1 MSPKILSHIG
11 RITAFLMV
19 MTLGVYPHSSAMA
32 QSDAGAF
39 DYQNYTGNQLLRD
52 CTNDDPRRQV
62 FCLVLV
68 GDVIFAQR
76 GLDFIS
82 PRMPDGSPCI
92 PKGGD
97 VSQMKDIVV
106 KELQANPETRHENW
120 LLLIVKAI
128 LKNNP
133 SCQLPKQ

>member
-1 MSPKILSHIG
+1 
-11 RITAFLMV
+11 MV

-32 QSDAGAF
+32 QSGSGAL

-52 CTNDDPRRQV
+52 CTSSDPKGEIV
-62 FCLVLV
+62 CLFLV
-68 GDVIFAQR
+68 GDVIFAKR
-76 GLDFIS
+76 GLEPIS

-97 VSQMKDIVV
+97 LGQMKDIVV
-106 KELQANPETRHENW
+106 KELQANPESRHENW
-120 LLLIVKAI
+120 LPLIVKAI

-133 SCQLPKQ
+133 SCRLPKQ